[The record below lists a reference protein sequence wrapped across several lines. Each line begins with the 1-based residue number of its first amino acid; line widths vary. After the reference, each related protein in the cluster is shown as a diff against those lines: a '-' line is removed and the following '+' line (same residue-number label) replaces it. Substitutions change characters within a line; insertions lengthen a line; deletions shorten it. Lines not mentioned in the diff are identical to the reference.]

1 LHKLTLS
8 RKKTTSRGKKKEPKE
23 EVSFKLETVHT
34 YNHPEYVS
42 NSWLIKIRSNGRYLF
57 APTSNGKVFVWNLKT
72 TKLAAIL
79 HDHADEEVRD
89 LLLHDTK
96 PYLFSCGDGM
106 FFDNYYSLC

>member
-1 LHKLTLS
+1 MT
-8 RKKTTSRGKKKEPKE
+8 KKKVTSRGKKKEQKE
-23 EVSFKLETVHT
+23 EISFKLETVHT

-42 NSWLIKIRSNGRYLF
+42 NSWLAKTRSNGRYLF
-57 APTSNGKVFVWNLKT
+57 APASNGKVFVWNLKS

-106 FFDNYYSLC
+106 FNDIDYY